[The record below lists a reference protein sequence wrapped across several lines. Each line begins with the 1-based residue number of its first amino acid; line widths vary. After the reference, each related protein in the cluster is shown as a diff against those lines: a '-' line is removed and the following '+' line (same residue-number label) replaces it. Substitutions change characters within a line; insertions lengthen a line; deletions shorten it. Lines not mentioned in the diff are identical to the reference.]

1 MMAGKDTETEV
12 KIKVPDLEAIAGR
25 IRAAGGALAVERVH
39 ERNVRYDD
47 AGGTLTPA
55 GRVLRL
61 RRDRDVRLTYKEPRA
76 GDSGMTRT
84 ELEVSVSDFETAHRI
99 LGALGFS
106 PAWEYEKYRTTYR
119 LGGCEIVLDETPMGR
134 FIEIEG
140 DAAGIEAALNA
151 LQLDRARRISDSYSV
166 LFEHVKKR
174 LGLSFRDLT
183 FENFRGIDV
192 PGDAFEG

>member
-1 MMAGKDTETEV
+1 MAGKDTETEV
-12 KIKVPDLEAIAGR
+12 KIKVADLAAIAER
-25 IRAAGGALAVERVH
+25 IRAAGGTLAGERVH

-47 AGGTLTPA
+47 ADGTLTPV

-61 RRDRDVRLTYKEPRA
+61 RQDRAIRLTYKEPRS
-76 GDSGMTRT
+76 GDGGMTRT

-99 LGALGFS
+99 LGALGFA

-119 LGGCEIVLDETPMGR
+119 LDDCEIVLDETPMGD

-140 DAAGIEAALNA
+140 DAQGIETALHT
-151 LQLDRARRISDSYSV
+151 LQLQNARRITESYSV
-166 LFEHVKKR
+166 LFERVKRR

-183 FENFRGIDV
+183 FDNFLTIDV
-192 PGDAFEG
+192 PPDVFEG

>member
-12 KIKVPDLEAIAGR
+12 KIKVGDLEAIAGR
-25 IRAAGGALAVERVH
+25 ILMTGGARTGERVH

-61 RRDRDVRLTYKEPRA
+61 RQDRETRLTYKEPRA

-84 ELEVSVSDFETAHRI
+84 ELEVSVSDFEMAHRI

-119 LGGCEIVLDETPMGR
+119 LGGCEVVLDETPMGN

-140 DAAGIEAALNA
+140 DVAGIEAALDA
-151 LQLDRARRISDSYSV
+151 LQLHHARRITESYSV
-166 LFEHVKKR
+166 LFEHVKRR
-174 LGLSFRDLT
+174 LGLPFRDLT

-192 PGDAFEG
+192 PADVFEG